1 MKKLIFD
8 LFGLSFS
15 VLMLYAIY
23 KEGAT
28 TENNLI
34 FPFTLFFLAS
44 LTYLAMI
51 ADTITKLIS
60 K

>member
-15 VLMLYAIY
+15 VAMLYTVY
-23 KEGAT
+23 KEGMT
-28 TENNLI
+28 TENNLV
-34 FPFTLFFLAS
+34 FAFTLFFLAS
-44 LTYLAMI
+44 LTYLVMI
-51 ADTITKLIS
+51 ADTISKLLS